1 MRKTKLLLCLLAL
14 MPFVGA
20 AVGDT
25 DELKKEINR
34 IKKSSL
40 YLYGEGTD
48 STAEAAHELAEE
60 ILETEINKWAATKKR
75 LQNSTNFIVN
85 NKKSLRTTIALP
97 RGNMFRAF
105 VYVKKSDI
113 MAGEN
118 STLVENTRPV
128 SAIEDMTS
136 TVTDVHPDVVVALSE
151 CTEYADLASK
161 IQLFKSDGKIKSFA
175 RYADLERPEACYLA
189 IYDRAGKV
197 LALLTPGSERKN
209 VSTGQPDGTS
219 NYSGC
224 GAIGFELNK

>member
-1 MRKTKLLLCLLAL
+1 

>member
-1 MRKTKLLLCLLAL
+1 MRRTKLLLCLLAL
-14 MPFVGA
+14 IPFVGA
-20 AVGDT
+20 AVSDT

-60 ILETEINKWAATKKR
+60 ILEAEINKWAATKKR
-75 LQNSTNFIVN
+75 LQNSTSFIVN

-118 STLVENTRPV
+118 STLVGNTKPV
-128 SAIEDMTS
+128 STVEDITT
-136 TVTDVHPDVVVALSE
+136 TVTDVYPDVVVALSG

-175 RYADLERPEACYLA
+175 RYADLEQPEACYLA

-209 VSTGQPDGTS
+209 VATGQPDSTS

-224 GAIGFELNK
+224 GALGFEVNK

>member
-14 MPFVGA
+14 IPLAGA
-20 AVGDT
+20 AVNDT
-25 DELKKEINR
+25 DDLKKEINR

-60 ILETEINKWAATKKR
+60 ILETEINKWAATKKK
-75 LQNSTNFIVN
+75 LQNSTSFIVN

-118 STLVENTRPV
+118 SALVENTKPV
-128 SAIEDMTS
+128 SVIEEITS
-136 TVTDVHPDVVVALSE
+136 TVTNIYSDVVAALSK
-151 CTEYADLASK
+151 CNEYADLTSK
-161 IQLFKSDGKIKSFA
+161 IQLFKNDGKIKSFA
-175 RYADLERPEACYLA
+175 RYADLERPESCYLA

-197 LALLTPGSERKN
+197 LALLTPGLERKN
-209 VSTGQPDGTS
+209 VVTGQPDGTG

-224 GAIGFELNK
+224 GAIGFEVNE